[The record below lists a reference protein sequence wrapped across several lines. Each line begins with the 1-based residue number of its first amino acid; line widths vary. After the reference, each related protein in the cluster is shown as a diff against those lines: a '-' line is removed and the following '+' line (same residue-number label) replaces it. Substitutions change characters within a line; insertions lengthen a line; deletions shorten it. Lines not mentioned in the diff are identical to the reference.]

1 MGEHRAIV
9 FSILETLWQ
18 ERLVQSLH
26 PLRLKASLHETIW
39 GGRRLERDG
48 WKQLPPGN
56 IAIGESWETEITNV
70 VQNESYQGRTL
81 ESLVEELGSRLLG
94 ERVLALFG
102 LRFPLLAKF
111 LDANAKLSVQ
121 VHPDDTYARLH
132 EQGKLGKTEFWYI
145 LDANPGAS
153 IIHGFKAAT
162 SREEVQQAIQ
172 DVTLEKLLHE
182 VSVSAGDIIFI
193 PAGTVHA
200 VGEGVLLYE
209 LQEYSDITYRMY
221 DYDRLTAA
229 GIRRELHLGRSL
241 DVSYYNCSPRIKVQ
255 PLLLHNG
262 EDFKDRCLAACQY
275 FVTCE
280 LVLNRCSIFDD
291 YMKHKTKES
300 CMILSS
306 LGAEVVVRYGEAL
319 EYGER
324 LIKGQT
330 MIIPAELGTYCI
342 EGNGDLLYSYVPD
355 PDDQTWREWEMKN
368 GIPF

>member
-56 IAIGESWETEITNV
+56 ITIGESWETEITTV
-70 VQNESYQGRTL
+70 AQNEPYQGRTL

-94 ERVLALFG
+94 ERVIALFG

-145 LDANPGAS
+145 LDAAPDSS

-182 VSVSAGDIIFI
+182 VSVSAGDIIFV

-200 VGEGVLLYE
+200 IGDGVLLYE
-209 LQEYSDITYRMY
+209 LQEYSDLTYRMY
-221 DYDRLTAA
+221 DYGRLTSA
-229 GIRRELHLGRSL
+229 GVPRELHVDKSL
-241 DVSYYNCSPRIKVQ
+241 DVLHYGVSPRVKVQ
-255 PLLLHNG
+255 PVLLAEQNG
-262 EDFKDRCLAACQY
+262 YEDHCLSACRY
-275 FVTCE
+275 FVSRKIT
-280 LVLNRCSIFDD
+280 LKQRNGVQG
-291 YMKHKTKES
+291 YMKSSTGGS
-300 CMILSS
+300 CIVLSV
-306 LGAEVVVRYGEAL
+306 LHGEAQVG
-319 EYGER
+319 YG
-324 LIKGQT
+324 
-330 MIIPAELGTYCI
+330 
-342 EGNGDLLYSYVPD
+342 S
-355 PDDQTWREWEMKN
+355 
-368 GIPF
+368 